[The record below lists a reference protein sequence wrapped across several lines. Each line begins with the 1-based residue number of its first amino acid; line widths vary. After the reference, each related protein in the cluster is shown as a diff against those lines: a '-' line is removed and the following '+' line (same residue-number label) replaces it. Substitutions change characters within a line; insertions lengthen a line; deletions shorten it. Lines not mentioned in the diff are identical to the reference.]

1 MSRSDQERP
10 VISNSTILILSS
22 FLIGMAANM
31 FTHEFVSEELSP
43 YLLAGGF
50 SGVIAFYAL
59 DLISVRRSHAAMM
72 LGQNQVEDRLDK
84 HMSSLTSVGFTM
96 DDVSSKEMN
105 AIDPAELVEA
115 TKRNERIVTSV

>member
-1 MSRSDQERP
+1 MSRSDQAPP

-22 FLIGMAANM
+22 FLIGMATNM

-43 YLLAGGF
+43 FLLAGGT

-59 DLISVRRSHAAMM
+59 DLTSTRRSHAAIM
-72 LGQNQVEDRLDK
+72 LEQNRIEDRLDK
-84 HMSSLTSVGFTM
+84 HMNSLTSVGFTM

-105 AIDPAELVEA
+105 AIDPAELVDA
-115 TKRNERIVTSV
+115 TERNERIVTSI